1 MQGEDLDF
9 LRALSIYIYIYI
21 FIYVCM
27 YVCVCVTLMTN
38 PNKDVEIQE
47 IQLHGDTHVLTRPVL
62 MEFFYSQ

>member
-1 MQGEDLDF
+1 
-9 LRALSIYIYIYI
+9 
-21 FIYVCM
+21 M

-38 PNKDVEIQE
+38 PNKVVE